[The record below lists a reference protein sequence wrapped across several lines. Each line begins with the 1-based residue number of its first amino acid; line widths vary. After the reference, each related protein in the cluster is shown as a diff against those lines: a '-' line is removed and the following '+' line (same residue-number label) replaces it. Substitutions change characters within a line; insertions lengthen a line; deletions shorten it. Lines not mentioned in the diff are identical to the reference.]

1 MRAAR
6 GFTLV
11 EILIVIAILGL
22 LVGLVGPITVERM
35 QKAQAQT
42 EWLEVERGLRGLG
55 FRAFAEGREVELH
68 ADGMELRWR
77 VAGEPER
84 TRALK
89 YWFFG
94 PAQQVRIDA
103 NGIATPGTLEGHQG
117 ERKRTLVLNAWLDEK
132 S

>member
-35 QKAQAQT
+35 RKAQAQV
-42 EWLEVERGLRGLG
+42 EWIEVERGLRDLG
-55 FRAFAEGREVELH
+55 FRAFAEGREVELR

-77 VAGEPER
+77 VAGEPEQA
-84 TRALK
+84 RALK

-94 PAQQVRIDA
+94 PPQRVRIDA
-103 NGIATPGTLEGHQG
+103 NGMELTYVNGTSLFANGVTQYPFAPLPE
-117 ERKRTLVLNAWLDEK
+117 
-132 S
+132 